1 MLRACSKCGRIHDS
15 EYKCKASIERGDKEA
30 ARLRNLNK
38 WHKKS
43 AEIRDK
49 SFNLCAICQDL
60 GEINYLGIEVHHIIK
75 LKDDPSGLLEDSNL
89 IALCSYH
96 HKKADRG
103 EYDIDYLRELAKKRD
118 SKDRDTVSLI

>member
-1 MLRACSKCGRIHDS
+1 MLRACSKCGRIHDIN
-15 EYKCKASIERGDKEA
+15 YKCKSTRERADKEA

-43 AEIRDK
+43 EDIRER
-49 SFNLCAICQDL
+49 SFNLCAICQEL
-60 GEINYLGIEVHHIIK
+60 GEINYLSIEVHHIIK

-96 HKKADRG
+96 HKLADKG
-103 EYDIDYLRELAKKRD
+103 EYDIEYLKDLAKKRD
-118 SKDRDTVSLI
+118 IRYSGIDSLI